1 MRNIS
6 FSGPEGATTAARTCH
21 PHPLPPTIHTG
32 LQADGGC
39 CGCAPPRTAR
49 VANRTENGAYSVLA
63 VFGQSKSKGA
73 GEKKQQLWPVTCAP
87 SPYTSLLPP
96 KGVGV
101 CVCAAA
107 AAVGALL
114 LPHFIVFVVLPSSS
128 GAGVGHGVEDGRAG
142 RGGLGAALFEE
153 FMAFRD
159 VSMCVPR
166 ERHNGTKQRQLLPL
180 RRSATCWR
188 AALQASH
195 SVDCPPPLFG
205 GV

>member
-6 FSGPEGATTAARTCH
+6 FSGPEGATTPARTCH
-21 PHPLPPTIHTG
+21 PLPLPPTIHTE

-39 CGCAPPRTAR
+39 CGSAPPRTAR

-87 SPYTSLLPP
+87 SSLH
-96 KGVGV
+96 KVWG
-101 CVCAAA
+101 CVCAA

-128 GAGVGHGVEDGRAG
+128 SSSAGVGHAEEVGRAG

-166 ERHNGTKQRQLLPL
+166 ERHNGTN
-180 RRSATCWR
+180 
-188 AALQASH
+188 
-195 SVDCPPPLFG
+195 
-205 GV
+205 